1 MILQLFLWILAA
13 GFPKSS
19 LFVPLLLS
27 DTGFSRYLFSLF
39 ADIDSCEEDGE
50 GVDED
55 AGEEELE
62 DNPGTTNGT
71 KLDILQSIFL
81 SFLMRCGF

>member
-1 MILQLFLWILAA
+1 MFLQLFLGILAA
-13 GFPKSS
+13 GFTNSS
-19 LFVPLLLS
+19 PFVPLLLS

-50 GVDED
+50 RVDED
-55 AGEEELE
+55 EEELV

-71 KLDILQSIFL
+71 KLDILQTIFL
-81 SFLMRCGF
+81 PFLMRCGF